1 MGKRYTV
8 FLAFDGGYRAPV
20 LLCRHALH
28 VCLLSCLIRVL
39 VWILAIA
46 KVPAGTHTTNGA
58 VDLLWN
64 TGQLR
69 GIISLPHPLSR
80 LGHLPLSDSLL
91 FPLLTDP

>member
-1 MGKRYTV
+1 MGVTGLPGSCADMPFMCV
-8 FLAFDGGYRAPV
+8 FCPV
-20 LLCRHALH
+20 LS
-28 VCLLSCLIRVL
+28 VCL

-46 KVPAGTHTTNGA
+46 KVPAGTHTASGA

-69 GIISLPHPLSR
+69 GIISLPHPLIR

-91 FPLLTDP
+91 FPLLADP